1 MDLDLRSYDH
11 GIYSLDSGYLRP
23 RLDAIHLIVERGRV
37 AIVDTGT
44 FRSVPRVEAAL
55 AQIGLSFLS
64 VDYVILTH
72 VHLDHAGG
80 AGELMRRCPE
90 AQLVVHPRGAPHM
103 VDPSKLWA
111 GTVGVYGE
119 ERARADYGELVPVA
133 QERIIEAPD
142 ESSIRLATR
151 ELRFLDTPGHAKHHF
166 CLHDPASASVFTG
179 DTFGL
184 SYRELDQRNKAFI
197 FPTTTPVHF
206 APPVLHASVN
216 RIAGLSPRSIYLTHY
231 TRIGDVGRLTAD
243 LHRLIDAHAA
253 LADLL
258 DTTRSAHAQLETL
271 VAGVRG
277 IVIDEANRQGG
288 DPMYWQDIF
297 VNDIDLNAAGIAAW
311 IEATR
316 RKASA

>member
-23 RLDAIHLIVERGRV
+23 RLDAIHLIVEKGRV